1 MPCVLRY
8 PALIT
13 SIRASRNNLVSHGNN
28 YEKVLGL
35 KYSLE
40 NDSIQL
46 ADSSLD
52 PLVDTKRGILS
63 QILKSLTL

>member
-1 MPCVLRY
+1 MMIFL
-8 PALIT
+8 
-13 SIRASRNNLVSHGNN
+13 SHGNN

-52 PLVDTKRGILS
+52 PSVDTKRGILS
-63 QILKSLTL
+63 QISKVFDSLGLLLPVTTKGKLLMR